1 MQYVSVVIDNKSQ
14 NTDIFYTYRA
24 PDSVAVGDKV
34 LVPFARRKKP
44 VDGYVFETGIEPEIS
59 PSRIKDISDVDSKRS
74 LNAEMVETAV
84 WMKGRYGT
92 KYIDGIKLFTVGGKK
107 DTRKMVK
114 IQDGPDEEQVMTLS
128 SDQQKAVDRID
139 DQLESGEAGAF
150 LIKGVTNSGKTEVY
164 MRAAEKA
171 LALGRTVIVLASEIA
186 LSSQIRRRFERRFGK
201 EIVATLHSRL
211 TTSQKLAEWLRIREG
226 TARIIVGARTAVF
239 APAENIGLIV
249 IDEEHETTYKSDH
262 NPKYETVD
270 VAYKRCLMNGGVLL
284 MGSATPSIVSYSR
297 AKDGIYQLIT
307 MNSRIGSSVMPDV
320 EIADMRQEVRDG
332 NRNLLSRRLYDAI
345 RETLDRNEQI
355 ILFLNRRGF
364 APSIFCRDC
373 GARLKCPDC
382 GISLTYHK
390 SLRGAMCHYC
400 GRVFPVPDK
409 CAECGSTELRMMGAG
424 TERIQEQVEELFP
437 DASTARFDLDTAT
450 SQKEIDKTISDFE
463 KGKTNIL
470 IGTQILAKG
479 LDFGNVGLVGIVLAD
494 TTLNIPD
501 YRASERTFQLI
512 TQVSG
517 RAGRRSGRSRV
528 IIQTFE
534 PEDDA
539 IAAAA
544 RGDYEEF
551 YETELLHRRIMN
563 YPPFS
568 DIIALSFTGAD
579 DRVTEDQLMEK
590 AEAFRQMLMNIPG
603 MPPGAQFLKVK
614 PDTLRTGGKERVTFI
629 VKAPKGTR
637 SGYVRLFMEER
648 ERGMERKD
656 PWHIEIDINPY

>member
-14 NTDIFYTYRA
+14 NTDTFYTYRA
-24 PDSVAVGDKV
+24 PDSVSVGDKV
-34 LVPFARRKKP
+34 MVPFARRKKP
-44 VDGYVFETGIEPEIS
+44 VEGYVFQAGVEPEIS
-59 PSRIKDISDVDSKRS
+59 PSRIKDIYEVDHQRS
-74 LNAEMVETAV
+74 LNEEMVETAI

-114 IQDGPDEEQVMTLS
+114 IQDGSDEEQEITLS
-128 SDQQKAVDRID
+128 EDQQKAVDRID
-139 DQLESGEAGAF
+139 ERLESGEAEAF

-171 LALGRTVIVLASEIA
+171 LSLGRSVIVLASEIA
-186 LSSQIRRRFERRFGK
+186 LSIQIRRRFENRFGK
-201 EIVATLHSRL
+201 EMVATLHSRL

-297 AKDGIYQLIT
+297 AKSGIYKLIT
-307 MNSRIGSSVMPDV
+307 MDSRIGSSVMPDV

-345 RETLDRNEQI
+345 RETLDRGEQI

-373 GARLKCPDC
+373 GVRLKCPDC

-400 GRVFPVPDK
+400 GRVFPVPDR
-409 CAECGSTELRMMGAG
+409 CPECGSTELRMMGAG

-450 SQKEIDKTISDFE
+450 SQKEIDRTISDFE
-463 KGKTNIL
+463 KGKTRIL

-544 RGDYEEF
+544 RGDYEGF
-551 YETELLHRRIMN
+551 YEAELLHRRIMN

-568 DIIALSFTGAD
+568 DIIALSFTGAND
-579 DRVTEDQLMEK
+579 KVTEDQLMEK
-590 AEAFRQMLMNIPG
+590 AEDFRHKLMSFPG
-603 MPPGAQFLKVK
+603 MPAEAQFLKVR
-614 PDTLRTGGKERVTFI
+614 PDTLRAGGRERVTFI

-656 PWHIEIDINPY
+656 PWHMEIDINPY